1 MSNMSEQPRAELA
14 VNGLV
19 DSRRAADLLGVS
31 INTFKVW
38 ASRSQTVKSGIAA
51 DMPKPVATMH
61 GRVYQLADI
70 EEFGRKL
77 AMSARAPRTAERQA
91 GRYFTPDVA
100 ADCMTRWA
108 VRSDRDVIL
117 EPSVGDGQFALAVK
131 RYGQSRGWKNLVL
144 HACELDSG
152 VAAKAV
158 AAGAVDSDYLHVGDF
173 LGDVALPKV
182 DVAIGNPPFV
192 RVRELGATLK
202 MNALSATEQAMGV
215 QMDRSG
221 SVWVSFVAKAASLL
235 KEGGRLAFVLP
246 LDFTYVR
253 YARPLWAYLSK
264 NFGELSV
271 LRVKQRIFS
280 DILQNVLILFA
291 DRKGEST
298 DIIKF
303 VARDVLS
310 ADFDVDRASSVAVS
324 VADVVAGERV
334 FQRSLLSPDALKV
347 LTELSCYSMT
357 ADKRVKFNI
366 GYVSGNKAYFHPSL
380 EQQELYALPQASL
393 IPTVESSRQL
403 FGAGVGTSSIPFT
416 AKLWSPGAELTETE
430 KRYVAYG
437 EQQGVDMAYKCRIR
451 NPWYRVPGVRCP
463 DVLLTA
469 FSDRPRLYLNDA
481 RWVASNS
488 VLCGFLRERESGL
501 RLLASWYTPLTL
513 LNSELQI
520 HSLGGGIM
528 IAVPREADS
537 VRILREEFSG
547 ELNYSDLDAAL
558 RSNDVWS
565 AYSTG
570 DSAIVDLVG
579 VGGLELL
586 YAGVA
591 ELEAWRKS

>member
-1 MSNMSEQPRAELA
+1 MSNMSEQLRAELA

-291 DRKGEST
+291 DRKG
-298 DIIKF
+298 D

-469 FSDRPRLYLNDA
+469 FSDRPRLYLND
-481 RWVASNS
+481 
-488 VLCGFLRERESGL
+488 
-501 RLLASWYTPLTL
+501 
-513 LNSELQI
+513 
-520 HSLGGGIM
+520 
-528 IAVPREADS
+528 